1 MKALG
6 ILIILALFI
15 GQSIAQNVEGNVYL
29 SSLGAYRS
37 TFDKVNYNTS
47 SEIKMGNVVYPEGIQ
62 FSSRSRWCGSSTYDP
77 SCSSRDDDAYFNL
90 NGAYNRLTGFIGID
104 DKSSLEYKVTLS
116 FMGDDKELQ
125 KITML
130 ASDLPKSIDLDVSG
144 VRRLTLDSVLDEHG
158 SDRGYLYLDLVNMT
172 LWKSARSNFQPI
184 SKSDTLMPIIS
195 AQPPENVVNEVNKP
209 QIPSESIST
218 GSSDVEAWIKKGEAI
233 DIQNEYTYNLSKYDE
248 AIQCYEKAIEIDP
261 RNATAWYKKGHDLN
275 QQGLFSGDGRI
286 VRPKHYQA
294 IQAYDKAIELNPQY
308 ASDSNFWY
316 EKGTASFYTDKY
328 DDAVQCFDKAG
339 EIDPLKFASS
349 LGWRAKISY
358 IQGNYSNSVQYFG
371 DYLSLEPRDSS
382 AWYQKGEALDKLGK
396 YDQAIQAYDKSLDIE
411 PNYGYTWYYKGN
423 ALKALGRTSE
433 ADAAYAKAKEMGYSG

>member
-6 ILIILALFI
+6 ILIILVLFI
-15 GQSIAQNVEGNVYL
+15 GQSIAQNAEGNVYL

-62 FSSRSRWCGSSTYDP
+62 FSSRSKWCGSSTYDP

-90 NGAYNRLTGFIGID
+90 NGEYSRLTGFIGID

-116 FMGDDKELQ
+116 FIGDDKELQ

-172 LWKSARSNFQPI
+172 LWKSSQSNFQPT
-184 SKSDTLMPIIS
+184 SESAATPMPIVP
-195 AQPPENVVNEVNKP
+195 AQPPENVVNEVNNSP
-209 QIPSESIST
+209 VPSGSIMA

-248 AIQCYEKAIEIDP
+248 AIQCYENAIEIDP
-261 RNATAWYKKGHDLN
+261 RNATAWYKKGNDLN
-275 QQGLFSGDGRI
+275 KQGLFSGNLSAI
-286 VRPKHYQA
+286 KLKHDAA
-294 IQAYDKAIELNPQY
+294 IKAYNNAMELNPQY
-308 ASDSNFWY
+308 ASDWNFWY
-316 EKGTASFYTDKY
+316 EKGTAYFYLEKY
-328 DDAVQCFDKAG
+328 DDAIQCFDKAS
-339 EIDPLKFASS
+339 EINPEKVASA
-349 LGWRAKISY
+349 WYWKAKISY
-358 IQGNYSNSVQYFG
+358 LQGNYSDAVQSY
-371 DYLSLEPRDSS
+371 DKYLSLEPRDST
-382 AWYQKGEALDKLGK
+382 AWYEKGE
-396 YDQAIQAYDKSLDIE
+396 
-411 PNYGYTWYYKGN
+411 
-423 ALKALGRTSE
+423 ALKALGRSTE
-433 ADAAYAKAKEMGYSG
+433 ADTSYAKAKELGYSG